1 MARRGVDRGRNGKG
15 IVYVFAAGNLD
26 KDGREPYPR
35 TAHFQWANFDNFLPK
50 QALVVCAVN
59 ANGLGS
65 DYSTNGSNL
74 LVCGPSDNGFT
85 PFGAQ
90 QPGITA
96 PVTDNGYVHYFGG
109 TSAAAPVVSGVVAL
123 MLQANPKLTW
133 RDIRFILARTARILP
148 SMADAPAANWIHTA
162 AHNPYT
168 GGAYRYS
175 TRYGFGLVDA
185 DAAVSYAERF
195 VSVGGSSAQY
205 WQQGCHGSL
214 SLHGERDGNATTAA
228 SLAQAIPMHCG
239 PDRTVEFLEIE
250 MGIEVKVPLYR
261 QPRLQASSNRPPASA
276 SSPRVVA
283 RRDERS
289 IYKRAVDDPRGYTVY
304 SITADPRGSSL
315 LVQAPGVLFTVDDGA
330 STHRVQ
336 QWLAAR
342 GLRARPI
349 AGGAAFEVDGI
360 SGEKALDLANAL
372 YESKLVRH
380 ARPNWVTDSGR
391 R

>member
-1 MARRGVDRGRNGKG
+1 MLRHALFASCAAIVCMSDAISADTRGQADT
-15 IVYVFAAGNLD
+15 YWY
-26 KDGREPYPR
+26 DG
-35 TAHFQWANFDNFLPK
+35 A
-50 QALVVCAVN
+50 
-59 ANGLGS
+59 
-65 DYSTNGSNL
+65 
-74 LVCGPSDNGFT
+74 
-85 PFGAQ
+85 
-90 QPGITA
+90 
-96 PVTDNGYVHYFGG
+96 
-109 TSAAAPVVSGVVAL
+109 
-123 MLQANPKLTW
+123 
-133 RDIRFILARTARILP
+133 
-148 SMADAPAANWIHTA
+148 
-162 AHNPYT
+162 
-168 GGAYRYS
+168 
-175 TRYGFGLVDA
+175 
-185 DAAVSYAERF
+185 
-195 VSVGGSSAQY
+195 
-205 WQQGCHGSL
+205 
-214 SLHGERDGNATTAA
+214 
-228 SLAQAIPMHCG
+228 
-239 PDRTVEFLEIE
+239 
-250 MGIEVKVPLYR
+250 VKVPLYR